1 MKRSSR
7 TLMSICAV
15 VACLLTIPC
24 LVGQPLAAEKPIV
37 IGGSLPLTGESAEPG
52 LWVERGMKFW
62 ADEINAKGGLLGRP
76 VAFKIYDDESSPQKA
91 VTLAEKAIT
100 VDKVDLL
107 FGGYPGTAARA
118 VMPVAEN
125 HKYVYVSMGG
135 HMKSF
140 EQGYKYSFGGPPL
153 MGEWWYE
160 GFFEWLATVP
170 ADQRPKKAA
179 VYTMNNPVGASLLDS
194 IERWSKKLNIEKVID
209 EKYNLPLPDATPL
222 VLKAKQMNC
231 DILFANGFFT
241 DGVMVL
247 RAAKALDYNPKAI
260 VQGIGSVIPA
270 WLKELG
276 KDGYYVFSGTS
287 LHNKLNYPGNDKL
300 NAHVKEK
307 YGLDGYPVYF
317 GFGYAWM
324 QTLGQAVEG
333 AKSLDQTKIRDWL
346 KANKVDT
353 ICGPMTFDE
362 KGLPKPI
369 DLCTQIID
377 GQVELIWPLNVRTK
391 EPVYPKPPWK

>member
-1 MKRSSR
+1 MKRDFWR
-7 TLMSICAV
+7 LFSISAV
-15 VACLLTIPC
+15 VACLLAFSC
-24 LVGQPLAAEKPIV
+24 FVGPVPAAENPIV

-62 ADEINAKGGLLGRP
+62 AEEINAKGGLLGRP
-76 VAFKIYDDESSPQKA
+76 VTFKIYDDESSPQKA
-91 VTLAEKAIT
+91 VTFAEKAIT

-118 VMPVAEN
+118 VMPVAEK

-140 EQGYKYSFGGPPL
+140 EQGYKYSFGAPPL

-160 GFFEWLATVP
+160 GFFQWLETVP
-170 ADQRPKKAA
+170 PDQRPKKAA
-179 VYTMNNPVGASLLDS
+179 IYTMQNPIGASLMDS
-194 IERWSKKLNIEKVID
+194 IDRWTKKLNIEKTID

-222 VLKAKQMNC
+222 ILKAKQAGC
-231 DILFANGFFT
+231 DILFANGLFP
-241 DGVMVL
+241 DGVMIV
-247 RAAKALDYNPKAI
+247 RAAKALDYNPKAL

-270 WLKELG
+270 WIKELG

-287 LHNKLNYPGNDKL
+287 LHNKLNFPGNDRL
-300 NAHVKEK
+300 NAYVKEK
-307 YGLDGYPVYF
+307 FGLDGYPVYF

-346 KANKVDT
+346 KANKVET
-353 ICGPMTFDE
+353 ICGPMTFDD
-362 KGLPKPI
+362 KGLPSPI
-369 DLCTQIID
+369 NFCTQIID
-377 GQVELIWPLNVRTK
+377 GKVELIWPLNVRTK
-391 EPVYPKPPWK
+391 DPVYPKPPWN